1 MNNSQTVTELR
12 RQVARIKAAY
22 TQAIENLRRADDNR
36 LRAILDQAE
45 AERELASHVTKETK
59 SDLKNAKKKVK
70 QATEEF
76 ETADKAFMTV
86 YKQKIHL
93 EDELANMQKTK
104 GD

>member
-1 MNNSQTVTELR
+1 MTPQTVTELR
-12 RQVARIKAAY
+12 RQVARIKTAY
-22 TQAIENLRRADDNR
+22 TQALDSRRRADDKR

-45 AERELASHVTKETK
+45 AERELAAHATKETK
-59 SDLKNAKKKVK
+59 TNLKTAKKKVK